1 MRDHL
6 SCLGRVFKL
15 KPTKMEKK
23 DWVNKE
29 VENTL
34 GSLDGLVKAEA
45 PAFLYTRIEA
55 KISKVKLNHWQS
67 FALFLAKPIVATAT
81 IIIILALNVFAF
93 YNDKEEVVV
102 QDEEHVFAGEYSM
115 ANTTS
120 AQDESFFTLNEDQ

>member
-1 MRDHL
+1 
-6 SCLGRVFKL
+6 
-15 KPTKMEKK
+15 MEKK